1 MSYFPAIDSTIF
13 LRGKLNFVATE
24 NAISYN
30 PVCDSRPM
38 VSDGVN
44 PGPKE
49 KSPRKIWTYH
59 LGKCLPKVTKR
70 DSGF

>member
-1 MSYFPAIDSTIF
+1 MPYFPAIDSNIF

-24 NAISYN
+24 NAMSYN
-30 PVCDSRPM
+30 PVCDNRPM

-49 KSPRKIWTYH
+49 KSSCKI
-59 LGKCLPKVTKR
+59 
-70 DSGF
+70 